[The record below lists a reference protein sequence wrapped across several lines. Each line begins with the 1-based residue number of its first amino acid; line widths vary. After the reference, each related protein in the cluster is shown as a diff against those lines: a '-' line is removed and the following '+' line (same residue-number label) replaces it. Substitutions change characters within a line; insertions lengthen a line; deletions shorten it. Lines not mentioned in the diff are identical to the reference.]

1 MATVLTEGA
10 IFDSLLEMKD
20 AGLVAASA
28 AATVG
33 GSAKK
38 LDVGDQAVQG
48 DLVVNVTA
56 IEIASNDEQYDII
69 VQGSTDNF
77 VAAGNQADLATLTV
91 GAKGPKRSD
100 TDTDDAVGKY
110 KIPFRNERNG
120 LVYRYLRVYTVV
132 AGTIAT
138 GINYTAFFSKRGYGD

>member
-10 IFDSLLEMKD
+10 IFDTLLEMKD

-38 LDVGDQAVQG
+38 LDVGDVAIQG
-48 DLVVNVTA
+48 DLVVNITA
-56 IEIASNDEQYDII
+56 LETGTGDEQYDII

-77 VAAGNQADLATLTV
+77 VADTNQADLATLTV
-91 GAKGPKRSD
+91 GHATPKRSD
-100 TDTDDAVGKY
+100 TNTTDLVGKY
-110 KIPFRNERNG
+110 KLPFRNERNG
-120 LVYRYLRVYTVV
+120 TVYRYLRVYTVV

-138 GINYTAFFSKRGYGD
+138 GINYAAFLTKQGYGD